1 MRTRTIRL
9 AVIAGS
15 TRPFR
20 RAHSVADWVCAAA
33 SEPGQD
39 RAYDLTLVD
48 LAEVDLPMLSEPAP
62 AMVGQYAQET
72 TRRWSELV
80 GRFDGYV
87 LVSPE
92 YNHSTSAVLKNAL
105 DHLYAE
111 WRDKPVGFVGYGTDG
126 GVRAVEHLRLVAAE
140 LGMAGV
146 GPQVALN
153 LFDDFDGQ
161 SCAPRTRQVEARDR
175 MLAGVARWAEALRP
189 LRPARS
195 APVPD
200 GDRPILADPAA
211 YPAATDAVEQ
221 FVTALQGGVD
231 SSDADR
237 FDHLFAADV
246 MWGSPYGRTLAGFT
260 ELNAIHRTLM
270 ARQAAPPSRFE
281 IVRVTAPAP
290 DVAVAHVRRQAVDA
304 DGKATD
310 GFSEMAMY
318 VLVERDRRWWLA
330 GGQNTPIAQAQ
341 PLPS

>member
-1 MRTRTIRL
+1 MRTGPIRL
-9 AVIAGS
+9 AVITGS

-20 RAHSVADWVCAAA
+20 RAHSVAEWVCAAA
-33 SEPGQD
+33 SDADPGGD
-39 RAYDLTLVD
+39 HDLTLVD

-62 AMVGQYAQET
+62 AMFGQYAQET
-72 TRRWSELV
+72 TRRWSEV
-80 GRFDGYV
+80 VEGFDGFV

-111 WRDKPVGFVGYGTDG
+111 WRDKPVGFVGYGTEG

-153 LFDDFDGQ
+153 LFEDFDGQ
-161 SCAPRTRQVEARDR
+161 ACAPRPRQVEARDR
-175 MLAGVARWAEALRP
+175 MLAGVVRWAHALRP
-189 LRPARS
+189 LRPARPS
-195 APVPD
+195 PAPN

-211 YPAATDAVEQ
+211 YPEARTAVEQ

-231 SSDADR
+231 SLDADTY
-237 FDHLFAADV
+237 DDTFAADV

-260 ELNAIHRTLM
+260 ELNAVHRSLM
-270 ARQAAPPSRFE
+270 ARQVAPPSRFE
-281 IVRVTAPAP
+281 IVHVTAPAP
-290 DVAVAHVRRQAVDA
+290 GVAVAHIRRQAVGD
-304 DGKATD
+304 DGEAAD

-318 VLVERDRRWWLA
+318 VLVERAGRWWLA
-330 GGQNTPIAQAQ
+330 GGQNTPIAAAP